1 MLKFVSHLFLSVL
14 FCSANKTK
22 NGLDVLQYPVLVAG
36 MCFKTIQLLFIAV
49 ISWKTICKCFLWT
62 IASGVIYP

>member
-1 MLKFVSHLFLSVL
+1 MLKFISHLFLSVL

-22 NGLDVLQYPVLVAG
+22 NGLDVLQYPVLAPG

-49 ISWKTICKCFLWT
+49 IVGKQF
-62 IASGVIYP
+62 VNVF